1 MQPTYLSLVKI
12 FGSETRYTVPLF
24 QRPYVW
30 NKDDNWE
37 PLWQDISDLADRVVS
52 APDDTQ
58 IRGHFLGTVVLEQ
71 VPHKTGSISTREIID
86 GQQRLTTL
94 QLALHAVRQALI
106 EFETS
111 SKDDGDEVA
120 TKAANVASRQIA
132 ALTANPAYNEDEEK
146 YKVWPTNEDREP
158 FCRVMDSSFDN
169 APSND
174 ASRMA
179 QAYHFFLA
187 KVREWLANG
196 KASQGRAVQ
205 FSDL

>member
-1 MQPTYLSLVKI
+1 M
-12 FGSETRYTVPLF
+12 
-24 QRPYVW
+24 
-30 NKDDNWE
+30 
-37 PLWQDISDLADRVVS
+37 
-52 APDDTQ
+52 
-58 IRGHFLGTVVLEQ
+58 
-71 VPHKTGSISTREIID
+71 
-86 GQQRLTTL
+86 

-158 FCRVMDSSFDN
+158 FCRATDSSFDN